1 MPITGTV
8 PITAPIAPTLETA
21 SYPVTD
27 PIYGKGSLRTVAD
40 TTQRNAISQLRR
52 ERGMLVYVTADNKYY
67 SLIGGTG
74 NEHWTEFNSGSGL
87 TNYVESINGLT
98 GVVNGVVR
106 FSYGETAPTVG
117 ITAGH
122 KWFDSVRGTEYTY
135 IYDGNTYQ
143 WVDLAGGGGNAGAG
157 VGATGPAGATGPQL
171 LIIDSF
177 STNLPRA
184 FLKGS
189 GYTVIGSDKN
199 ISVTYEGGL
208 VPATGAVYLTNPTK
222 GTGFPVYF
230 SNSGMTGI
238 NFTTQTLTG
247 NIGEG
252 ITLRLVVT
260 GADGSGDKY
269 DYTVFMGNEFRWGAT
284 TGSSLTAG
292 DLSTTLTN
300 SAVVTG
306 PNIDFTLST
315 LINQYAYYAYP
326 KSMGQTRQ
334 SINNASYGGMVLQGH
349 DWTADAGGLS
359 SFSHSNSLGYAED
372 FYVYRSDHLYIGRNA
387 KVRVYEEPA

>member
-40 TTQRNAISQLRR
+40 TTQRDAISQLRR

-87 TNYVESINGLT
+87 TNYVESVNGLT
-98 GVVNGVVR
+98 GVVVGVVR
-106 FSYGETAPTVG
+106 FTAGTTAPDTNVQV
-117 ITAGH
+117 GH
-122 KWFDSVRGTEYTY
+122 KWLDTSSGTEFTY
-135 IYDGNTYQ
+135 IYDGDTYQ
-143 WVDLAGGGGNAGAG
+143 WVDIAGGGAAGG
-157 VGATGPAGATGPQL
+157 GFGATGPTGPQL

-189 GYTVIGSDKN
+189 GYTVIGSDKS

-208 VPATGAVYLTNPTK
+208 VPATGAVYLTDPTK

-238 NFTTQTLTG
+238 NFTSQTLTG

-252 ITLRLVVT
+252 ITFRLVVT

-292 DLSTTLTN
+292 DLTTTLTN

-306 PNIDFTLST
+306 PNIDLTLST

-349 DWTADAGGLS
+349 DWAADAGGLS
-359 SFSHSNSLGYAED
+359 SFNHSNSLGYAED

>member
-40 TTQRNAISQLRR
+40 TTQRDAISQLRR

-87 TNYVESINGLT
+87 TNYVESVNGLT
-98 GVVNGVVR
+98 GVVVGVVR
-106 FSYGETAPTVG
+106 FTAGTTAPDTNVQV
-117 ITAGH
+117 GH
-122 KWFDSVRGTEYTY
+122 KWLDTSSGTEFTY
-135 IYDGNTYQ
+135 IYDGDTYQ
-143 WVDLAGGGGNAGAG
+143 WVDIAGGGAAGG
-157 VGATGPAGATGPQL
+157 GFGATGPTGPQL

-189 GYTVIGSDKN
+189 GYTVIGSDKS

-208 VPATGAVYLTNPTK
+208 VPATGAVYLTDPTK

-238 NFTTQTLTG
+238 NFTSQTLTG

-252 ITLRLVVT
+252 ITFRLVVT

-292 DLSTTLTN
+292 DLTTTLTN

-359 SFSHSNSLGYAED
+359 SFNHSNSLGYAED

>member
-8 PITAPIAPTLETA
+8 PVTAPIAPTLETA
-21 SYPVTD
+21 TYAVTD
-27 PIYGKGSLRTVAD
+27 PIYGKGSLRTVAN
-40 TTQRNAISQLRR
+40 TTQRDAITQARR
-52 ERGMLVYVTADNKYY
+52 EKGMLVYVVNDGANGRYY

-74 NEHWTEFNSGSGL
+74 NEHWTEFNSGGGIVGD
-87 TNYVESINGLT
+87 YVESVNGLT
-98 GVVNGVVR
+98 GVVVGVVR
-106 FSYGETAPTVG
+106 FTAGTTAPDTNVQV
-117 ITAGH
+117 GH
-122 KWFDSVRGTEYTY
+122 KWLDTSSGTEFTY
-135 IYDGNTYQ
+135 IYDGDTYQ
-143 WVDLAGGGGNAGAG
+143 WVDIAGGGAAGG
-157 VGATGPAGATGPQL
+157 GFGATGPTGPQL

-177 STNLPRA
+177 STNLPRV

-230 SNSGMTGI
+230 GNSGMTGI

-247 NIGEG
+247 NIGEA

-315 LINQYAYYAYP
+315 LITQYAYYAYP

-359 SFSHSNSLGYAED
+359 SFNHSNSLGYAED